1 MSKLKKVFFVL
12 LTLFAG
18 IHAYAGGESKFSYVL
33 SGTQTAPRILACKTP
48 EFSFHFPQMAGNFK
62 LGLIAGQK
70 SI

>member
-33 SGTQTAPRILACKTP
+33 SGTQTAPRILAC
-48 EFSFHFPQMAGNFK
+48 MALMLVYPKRWLNIWLTG
-62 LGLIAGQK
+62 
-70 SI
+70 